1 MDPLYKDLI
10 SLISD
15 IKTFLTELFSF
26 VSNVAHLQ
34 FLRFEKGKGIFVVVL
49 YKQRGKMAK
58 RLIHSGMAGLAAVGI
73 AIAPVVAKE
82 FPGRSVDPWNISSP
96 SAVLSAST
104 DNPSTATS
112 ITDKRGE
119 VVDYTV
125 VEGDTVS
132 SIADKFGISSD
143 TIRWQNDINGDSI
156 KLGQVLEILP
166 VTGVAHKVQKG
177 DTVESIAKQYDASAQ
192 AIVDFPFNSFSNDE
206 TFELAIGQT
215 IFVPDGRKVDTSI
228 FAGPVTPRARQI
240 TPDAGTVVAS
250 GSFVWPTG
258 GTITQYFSW
267 YHPAIDIANNNLPN
281 VVAAD
286 SGRIISAGWDS
297 SGYGNKII
305 IDHGNGMRTLYG
317 HLSQFYVVVGQSV
330 NRGDAIGR
338 MGSSGRSTGPHLHFE
353 VSRDGVRFNPLTI
366 LQ

>member
-1 MDPLYKDLI
+1 MEPLYKDLI
-10 SLISD
+10 KLFND
-15 IKTFLTELFSF
+15 IKTFLKELALFIAS
-26 VSNVAHLQ
+26 VAHLQ

-58 RLIHSGMAGLAAVGI
+58 RSIHLGMAGLAAVGI
-73 AIAPVVAKE
+73 AIAPLVAKE
-82 FPGRSVDPWNISSP
+82 FPGRSVDPWNVNSP

-104 DNPSTATS
+104 DNPTQTS

-119 VVDYTV
+119 IIDYTV
-125 VEGDTVS
+125 ADGDTVS
-132 SIADKFGISSD
+132 SIADKFGVSVD
-143 TIRWQNDINGDSI
+143 TIRWQNDLNSDTV
-156 KLGQVLEILP
+156 KVNQVLEILP

-177 DTVESIAKQYDASAQ
+177 DTVESIAKQYDASPQ

-215 IFVPDGRKVDTSI
+215 VFVPDGRKVNTSI
-228 FAGPVTPRARQI
+228 FAGPVAPRARQI

-258 GTITQYFSW
+258 GMITQYFTW
-267 YHPAIDIANNNLPN
+267 YHPGVDIANNGYPN

-286 SGRIISAGWDS
+286 SGRIISAGWDN

-305 IDHGNGMRTLYG
+305 VDHGNGMRTLYG
-317 HLSQFYVVVGQSV
+317 HLSAIYVVPGQTV

-338 MGSSGRSTGPHLHFE
+338 MGTTGRSTGPHLHFE